1 MFKAKPVDIGAARS
15 RIILRYQE
23 FVSSLEF
30 DLVDNK
36 TWGQGAYLRKKIS
49 ESTKT
54 VCITDASRKDGVAG
68 ISVGLL
74 DRDSGRWSWKARR
87 ISASS
92 LEEGELQAINN
103 NIVISSPSILEVLD
117 DLWLVENQ
125 IIVNPSTYDDEQG
138 ISPLLR
144 IENINGVS
152 KHGYSHQ
159 NHHDS
164 LILQASSENGN
175 VFDVAHD
182 QQGNNNSINICPNN
196 NVEYYSNMFVDQQEN
211 SSIVN
216 TNNLSTGK
224 DLIISSKV
232 LKGRKSSKCNK
243 KNLKS
248 STIIEDKRQTLIQ
261 SEVEEEEE
269 KDTLIKK
276 QEHNAKERI
285 RRMKISETYMALG
298 SLLPRLS
305 HKDKRWTAPR
315 IIDKALEYIPE
326 LENEIEELI
335 TLKKKTLSAVEN
347 IPVVEVVNQKN
358 ISSAT
363 LASPVN
369 NSLTVSVNEVKKD
382 EVIIQICRPRNKQ
395 KDFPS
400 LLEYIEDQEQGIFII
415 LSASTLHIMNE
426 SSTSSSNN
434 GNDDS
439 SAMLKEKV
447 ISWLTAN

>member
-1 MFKAKPVDIGAARS
+1 AHNNGGDDDGLCTGNGGGDVDG
-15 RIILRYQE
+15 L
-23 FVSSLEF
+23 
-30 DLVDNK
+30 
-36 TWGQGAYLRKKIS
+36 
-49 ESTKT
+49 
-54 VCITDASRKDGVAG
+54 CAG
-68 ISVGLL
+68 G
-74 DRDSGRWSWKARR
+74 DH
-87 ISASS
+87 
-92 LEEGELQAINN
+92 

-196 NVEYYSNMFVDQQEN
+196 NVEYYSNMFVDQREN

-261 SEVEEEEE
+261 SEVEEEEG

-298 SLLPRLS
+298 LS

-347 IPVVEVVNQKN
+347 IPILEVVNQNN

-415 LSASTLHIMNE
+415 LSASTLHVCDDRDCYHIHIQIMNE

>member
-1 MFKAKPVDIGAARS
+1 IPSIFSTIFLNYYSLKLTPCGFKIQLYDMG
-15 RIILRYQE
+15 
-23 FVSSLEF
+23 
-30 DLVDNK
+30 D
-36 TWGQGAYLRKKIS
+36 
-49 ESTKT
+49 
-54 VCITDASRKDGVAG
+54 
-68 ISVGLL
+68 
-74 DRDSGRWSWKARR
+74 
-87 ISASS
+87 
-92 LEEGELQAINN
+92 N

-125 IIVNPSTYDDEQG
+125 IIVNPSTNDDEQR

-144 IENINGVS
+144 NIENNGVS

-224 DLIISSKV
+224 DLIISSKT
-232 LKGRKSSKCNK
+232 LKGRKSTKCNK

-248 STIIEDKRQTLIQ
+248 STIIEDKRQTSIQ

-285 RRMKISETYMALG
+285 RRMKI
-298 SLLPRLS
+298 RLS

-347 IPVVEVVNQKN
+347 IPIVEVVNQK
-358 ISSAT
+358 ISSSAT
-363 LASPVN
+363 LTSRVN

-415 LSASTLHIMNE
+415 LSASTLHVCDERDCYHIHIQIMNE
-426 SSTSSSNN
+426 SSTSSSNS

>member
-1 MFKAKPVDIGAARS
+1 MGD
-15 RIILRYQE
+15 
-23 FVSSLEF
+23 
-30 DLVDNK
+30 
-36 TWGQGAYLRKKIS
+36 
-49 ESTKT
+49 
-54 VCITDASRKDGVAG
+54 
-68 ISVGLL
+68 
-74 DRDSGRWSWKARR
+74 
-87 ISASS
+87 
-92 LEEGELQAINN
+92 N

-182 QQGNNNSINICPNN
+182 QQ
-196 NVEYYSNMFVDQQEN
+196 
-211 SSIVN
+211 
-216 TNNLSTGK
+216 

-298 SLLPRLS
+298 SLLPSTRLS
-305 HKDKRWTAPR
+305 KLKKRWTAPR

-415 LSASTLHIMNE
+415 LSASTLHVCDERDCYHIHIQIMNE

>member
-1 MFKAKPVDIGAARS
+1 MYVASTFKDH
-15 RIILRYQE
+15 
-23 FVSSLEF
+23 
-30 DLVDNK
+30 
-36 TWGQGAYLRKKIS
+36 
-49 ESTKT
+49 
-54 VCITDASRKDGVAG
+54 
-68 ISVGLL
+68 
-74 DRDSGRWSWKARR
+74 
-87 ISASS
+87 
-92 LEEGELQAINN
+92 

-196 NVEYYSNMFVDQQEN
+196 NVEYYSNMFVDQREN

-261 SEVEEEEE
+261 SE
-269 KDTLIKK
+269 
-276 QEHNAKERI
+276 
-285 RRMKISETYMALG
+285 MASLG
-298 SLLPRLS
+298 LS

-347 IPVVEVVNQKN
+347 IPILEVVNQNN

-415 LSASTLHIMNE
+415 LSASTLHVC
-426 SSTSSSNN
+426 
-434 GNDDS
+434 DDRDCYHIHIQEIHG
-439 SAMLKEKV
+439 L
-447 ISWLTAN
+447 